1 MRPFGLLSIAL
12 VVVVCHILYGRESA
26 SPDRLR
32 QMASEYYSW
41 RNQNYPVA
49 SSEEGLHSW
58 DDSLTDYSEKAIAA
72 RRQHV
77 NELLSQVRAMPTETW
92 SRDDR
97 IDWLL
102 FRAQLERETFW
113 GQILKFEDTNP

>member
-1 MRPFGLLSIAL
+1 MVLTRRRGGPMRPFGLLSIAL

-58 DDSLTDYSEKAIAA
+58 DDSLTDHSEKAIAA

-77 NELLSQVRAMPTETW
+77 NELLSQVRAIPTEPW
-92 SRDDR
+92 VRDHR
-97 IDWLL
+97 IACRL
-102 FRAQLERETFW
+102 FRVQLELRTVW
-113 GQILKFEDTNP
+113 G

>member
-32 QMASEYYSW
+32 QMASEYYRW

-77 NELLSQVRAMPTETW
+77 NELLSQVTDTEIRGDK
-92 SRDDR
+92 SPDIR
-97 IDWLL
+97 
-102 FRAQLERETFW
+102 Q
-113 GQILKFEDTNP
+113 